1 MASRETASDWFIGS
15 GLLFFESL
23 RQINRLSEGL
33 RDNDLSMGLDL
44 QRDEDSTKVQQRIRS
59 GILIGMLLVV
69 FLACL
74 RYAVSAK
81 GAWSG
86 ALSAVALATGFALFW
101 FVSRFD

>member
-1 MASRETASDWFIGS
+1 LVSRETASDWFIGS

-23 RQINRLSEGL
+23 RQMNRMAEGL
-33 RDNDLSMGLDL
+33 RENDLSLGVDL
-44 QRDEDSTKVQQRIRS
+44 QRDEDPTKIHQRIRL
-59 GILIGMLLVV
+59 GILIGMLLMV

-74 RYAVSAK
+74 RYAVSAE
-81 GAWSG
+81 GALSA